1 MKSAQAYQNKLD
13 KGSTI
18 KVLSGLAP
26 AQPASQVSIS
36 SHAAFSLFLRLNFEP
51 CAAHRVPVVALASY
65 VRIKAN
71 A

>member
-1 MKSAQAYQNKLD
+1 VID
-13 KGSTI
+13 KDHIDFAGK
-18 KVLSGLAP
+18 KVKAERDVRAAKGDVIAG
-26 AQPASQVSIS
+26 
-36 SHAAFSLFLRLNFEP
+36 AAFSLFLRFNFEP